1 MPLPKV
7 ARPAGKR
14 GIAVGAPGPC
24 RMTIAAGLEPCLSSV
39 GMRWRQV
46 KNEVRTRSPAG
57 DRRRAV
63 RPSHRRGEQSEMARD
78 IESGGEDGSRTHEA
92 LLEPT
97 PLAGERLRP
106 LGHLSVARWIKKTRR
121 TINKRVARAR
131 KKLRA
136 AIPCQRMQE
145 AQHADDRES
154 PAWLCPLTRR
164 GGAILAGF
172 YADSGVGRPAEG
184 RRDAPAV
191 KSSLL
196 GAPKSC
202 HLCNSDFG

>member
-14 GIAVGAPGPC
+14 GIAVGSPGPF
-24 RMTIAAGLEPCLSSV
+24 RVTIAAGLEPCLSCV
-39 GMRWRQV
+39 CAMA
-46 KNEVRTRSPAG
+46 AG
-57 DRRRAV
+57 THRATAGRPV
-63 RPSHRRGEQSEMARD
+63 RPPHRRGERSELARY
-78 IESGGEDGSRTHEA
+78 IESGGEDGIRTHEA

-121 TINKRVARAR
+121 TINKRVARTR

-136 AIPCQRMQE
+136 VIPCQRMPE

-154 PAWLCPLTRR
+154 PAWLCPLKRR
-164 GGAILAGF
+164 GGTILAGLH
-172 YADSGVGRPAEG
+172 ADSAADRPGET

-191 KSSLL
+191 KSSLPE
-196 GAPKSC
+196 APKSC